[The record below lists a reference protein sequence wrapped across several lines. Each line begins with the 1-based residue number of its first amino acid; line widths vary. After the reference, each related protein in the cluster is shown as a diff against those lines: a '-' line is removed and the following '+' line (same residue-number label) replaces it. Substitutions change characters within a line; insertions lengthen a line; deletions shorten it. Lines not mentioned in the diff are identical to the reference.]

1 VAVVYCGGGGE
12 VPNSQQVSRR
22 AAFLAPLGAA
32 FLAAL
37 PAAPAHAFGAL
48 GVKNPLE
55 AKASPTS
62 ASDAFVAV
70 MDGRDAIAAA
80 MELQGMQEG
89 GRRMRVQNLLP
100 RYADKV
106 RTMTA
111 MLPAAVTA
119 SYGEVVVTPAATVA
133 TAATAAESSE
143 LGGGMGRETRGK
155 HANIALHVI
164 DTQFEASIIEL
175 DDIL

>member
-1 VAVVYCGGGGE
+1 MAVIYCGGGGE
-12 VPNSQQVSRR
+12 EVPNFSRHVTRR

-32 FLAAL
+32 FIAAL
-37 PAAPAHAFGAL
+37 PAAPANAFGAAKSA
-48 GVKNPLE
+48 VE
-55 AKASPTS
+55 AKATPTS
-62 ASDAFVAV
+62 ASNAFVAV

-119 SYGEVVVTPAATVA
+119 SYGEVVVTPAPTMG
-133 TAATAAESSE
+133 AATAEESSE

-155 HANIALHVI
+155 HANIALHDI
-164 DTQFEASIIEL
+164 DTHIEASGIDL
-175 DDIL
+175 NDIL